1 MREIEAGTAVLIDTV
16 TLRYAGGTADRPYEH
31 GYMNDPVRG
40 DATSEKVKRRGEVI
54 QWAMYRAGRNETTR
68 AGGDGCRNE

>member
-40 DATSEKVKRRGEVI
+40 DATSEKVKRRG
-54 QWAMYRAGRNETTR
+54 
-68 AGGDGCRNE
+68 